1 MNLSRRKRQMLYSA
15 IHDEIVNV
23 RIKLN
28 LPAADDWVLAQ
39 AIAKIWKKQKNV
51 LGMYNELV

>member
-15 IHDEIVNV
+15 IHDEIVNA

-39 AIAKIWKKQKNV
+39 AIEKIWKKQRNV